1 MYTVKELIETLKE
14 CPEDYEVQVIKGSAG
29 YRISHTYEIK
39 MVGVNINEKTVDLFI
54 D

>member
-14 CPEDYEVQVIKGSAG
+14 CPEDYAVQVVKGSAG

-39 MVGVNINEKTVDLFI
+39 MVGVDINEKTVDLFI